1 MITLLETLIEGAEGT
16 YANTQDLRSLEHL
29 MSSWSDRKETYLAV
43 EFNETKII
51 DRAMEMLHE
60 NQALPGNKPIEKSR
74 IELCRRDITLALR
87 YYSLG
92 MLLQDEEMLKDR
104 FIYWQKNV
112 IQAMG
117 LHHYQGVKFVF
128 KAICEELS
136 KEQANLLKPYFK
148 LGQSMIMTDLN

>member
-16 YANTQDLRSLEHL
+16 YANAQDLRNLEHL
-29 MSSWSDRKETYLAV
+29 MASWSERKDAYVAVQAKETV
-43 EFNETKII
+43 II
-51 DRAMEMLHE
+51 DRAMVLLHE
-60 NQALPGNKPIEKSR
+60 SQAAAGEKPIDKSR
-74 IELCRRDITLALR
+74 VELCRRDITLALR

-128 KAICEELS
+128 KAVCEELT

>member
-16 YANTQDLRSLEHL
+16 YANAQDLRNLEHL
-29 MSSWSDRKETYLAV
+29 MASWSERKDVYMTVQAKETV
-43 EFNETKII
+43 II
-51 DRAMEMLHE
+51 DRAMVLLNES
-60 NQALPGNKPIEKSR
+60 QAIAGEKPIDKSR
-74 IELCRRDITLALR
+74 IGHCRRDITLALR

-128 KAICEELS
+128 KAICEELT

>member
-16 YANTQDLRSLEHL
+16 YANTQDLRNLEHL
-29 MSSWSDRKETYLAV
+29 MASWSERKDVYVAVQAKETV
-43 EFNETKII
+43 II
-51 DRAMEMLHE
+51 DRAMVLLHE
-60 NQALPGNKPIEKSR
+60 SQALAGNKPIDKSR
-74 IELCRRDITLALR
+74 VDLCRRDITLALR
-87 YYSLG
+87 YYALG

-117 LHHYQGVKFVF
+117 LHEFQGVKFVF